1 MRLICTWLLSWS
13 SPDWLCWTY
22 MIFFWL
28 SVSVK
33 TIACQGSAPQ
43 RSLGTSMEVPFLIDG
58 LGLDSDLFDSPIHC
72 LPQELLSNI
81 FLLYD
86 RTSDTSPTS
95 FAWTVAHV
103 CSRWRQT
110 AFNTPRLWST
120 IILDVSSLH
129 VIKHQLDSRLQFLD
143 TCLALSKA
151 VPIDFI
157 VCLPFPWLQQTVVPE
172 AVLGRLCLHTWRW
185 RQAFFFSSMDVL
197 TPWAHVIRC
206 NTPILQSIGFSSF
219 NGDAGS
225 ARLLQYIFAESGVS
239 RLALTSCSPEAVV
252 EMTMPWR
259 QISSLKLICCRLDTL
274 PAVLDQFPNL
284 VELEFEGE
292 LSVTRTLYSERM
304 IELPNLLTL
313 RVSGYLHQITSL
325 SHSIQAPSL
334 VDLSFTL
341 FRASH
346 KTLIDNAAGV
356 IAVRQFISKAKKVE
370 RLRVKYMDHDIMDTV
385 WDYAIRYTL

>member
-1 MRLICTWLLSWS
+1 
-13 SPDWLCWTY
+13 
-22 MIFFWL
+22 
-28 SVSVK
+28 
-33 TIACQGSAPQ
+33 
-43 RSLGTSMEVPFLIDG
+43 MEVSFLIDG
-58 LGLDSDLFDSPIHC
+58 LGLDSDLFDSLIHR
-72 LPQELLSNI
+72 LPPELLSNI

-86 RTSDTSPTS
+86 HTSGTFPTS

-103 CSRWRQT
+103 CSRWRQI

-129 VIKHQLDSRLQFLD
+129 VIRHRLDSRLQFLD
-143 TCLALSKA
+143 TCLALSKS

-157 VCLPFPWLQQTVVPE
+157 VCLPFPWLQQTAVPE
-172 AVLGRLCLHTWRW
+172 AVLGRLCLHTRRW

-206 NTPILQSIGFSSF
+206 NTPILQSLGFSSL
-219 NGDAGS
+219 NGDVGS
-225 ARLLQYIFAESGVS
+225 ARLPQYIFAETGVS
-239 RLALTSCSPEAVV
+239 RLALTSCSSEAVV
-252 EMTMPWR
+252 KTALPWW
-259 QISSLKLICCRLDTL
+259 QISSLKLICCRPDTL

-292 LSVTRTLYSERM
+292 LSVTRALYSGHM

-325 SHSIQAPSL
+325 LHFIHVPSL

-346 KTLIDNAAGV
+346 STLIDNAAGV
-356 IAVRQFISKAKKVE
+356 SAVRQFISKAKKVK
-370 RLRVKYMDHDIMDTV
+370 RLRVKYINHNIKDTI
-385 WDYAIRYTL
+385 WDYAIRYIL